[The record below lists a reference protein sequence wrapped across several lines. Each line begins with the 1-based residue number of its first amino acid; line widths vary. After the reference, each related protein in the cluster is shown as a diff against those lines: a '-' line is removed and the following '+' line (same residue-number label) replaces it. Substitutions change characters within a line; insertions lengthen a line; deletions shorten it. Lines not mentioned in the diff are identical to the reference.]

1 MNDSKKF
8 KEKPWKMLVSK
19 NNISLI
25 MKMISLKRLDSKKLL
40 ELLLTKMRSSKRFKD
55 RLTLK

>member
-25 MKMISLKRLDSKKLL
+25 TKMISLKRLDSKKLL
-40 ELLLTKMRSSKRFKD
+40 ELLLTKMRSSKKFKN

>member
-25 MKMISLKRLDSKKLL
+25 TKMISLKRLDSKKLL
-40 ELLLTKMRSSKRFKD
+40 ELLLTKMRSSKKFKNK
-55 RLTLK
+55 LTLK

>member
-25 MKMISLKRLDSKKLL
+25 MKVISLKRLDSKKLL
-40 ELLLTKMRSSKRFKD
+40 ELLLTKMRSSKKFKN

>member
-8 KEKPWKMLVSK
+8 KEKPLKMLVSK
-19 NNISLI
+19 N
-25 MKMISLKRLDSKKLL
+25 KM
-40 ELLLTKMRSSKRFKD
+40 LTKRRSSKRFKD

>member
-40 ELLLTKMRSSKRFKD
+40 ELLLTKMRNSKRFKN

>member
-19 NNISLI
+19 NKISLI

-40 ELLLTKMRSSKRFKD
+40 ELLLTKMRSLKRFKN

>member
-8 KEKPWKMLVSK
+8 KEKPLKMLVSK
-19 NNISLI
+19 NKISLI

>member
-40 ELLLTKMRSSKRFKD
+40 ELLLTKMRSSKRFKN

>member
-25 MKMISLKRLDSKKLL
+25 IKVISLKRLDSKKLL

>member
-25 MKMISLKRLDSKKLL
+25 TKMISLKRLDSKKLL

>member
-8 KEKPWKMLVSK
+8 KEKPLKMLVSK
-19 NNISLI
+19 NKISLI

-40 ELLLTKMRSSKRFKD
+40 ELLLTKMRSSKKFKN

>member
-1 MNDSKKF
+1 MNDLKKF

-19 NNISLI
+19 NKISLT
-25 MKMISLKRLDSKKLL
+25 MKMISLKRLESKKLL
-40 ELLLTKMRSSKRFKD
+40 ELLQSKIRSSKRFKD

>member
-8 KEKPWKMLVSK
+8 KEKPLKMLVSK
-19 NNISLI
+19 NKISLI

-40 ELLLTKMRSSKRFKD
+40 ELMLTKMRSSKRFKD

>member
-1 MNDSKKF
+1 MNDSKKI
-8 KEKPWKMLVSK
+8 KEKPLKMLVSK
-19 NNISLI
+19 NKISLI

>member
-25 MKMISLKRLDSKKLL
+25 MKVISLKRLDSKKLL
-40 ELLLTKMRSSKRFKD
+40 ELLLTKMRSSKRFKN
-55 RLTLK
+55 RLKLK

>member
-1 MNDSKKF
+1 MNDLKKF
-8 KEKPWKMLVSK
+8 KEKPWKMLVLK
-19 NNISLI
+19 NKISLI

-40 ELLLTKMRSSKRFKD
+40 DLLLSKIRSSKRFKD

>member
-25 MKMISLKRLDSKKLL
+25 IKMISLKRLDSKKLL
-40 ELLLTKMRSSKRFKD
+40 ELLLTKMRSSKRFKN
-55 RLTLK
+55 RLKLK

>member
-40 ELLLTKMRSSKRFKD
+40 ELLLTKMRSLKRFKN

>member
-19 NNISLI
+19 NIISLI

-40 ELLLTKMRSSKRFKD
+40 ELLLTKMRSSKRFKN
-55 RLTLK
+55 RLKLK

>member
-40 ELLLTKMRSSKRFKD
+40 ESLLTKMRSLKRFKN

>member
-19 NNISLI
+19 NKISLI

-40 ELLLTKMRSSKRFKD
+40 ELLLTKMRSSKKFKN
-55 RLTLK
+55 RLKLK

>member
-1 MNDSKKF
+1 MIIWQMLLF
-8 KEKPWKMLVSK
+8 KLI